1 MAAALRP
8 LMGPLMTGFRWLSL
22 APTLTLL
29 LFVGPVAAGL
39 LGTLM
44 PAFGW
49 WPDLGGTQLGLDAWR
64 ALAAVPGLLG
74 ASLLSLWVGL
84 GATLLALGAAVGLA
98 AALEGTVW
106 QRRLEPLLSLLLAT
120 PHGAF
125 AVGMLFLI
133 SPSGWLVRLFSPWA
147 TGWAEPPDLML
158 VNDPQGLALLLAL
171 AAKECFFLLL
181 MLQAARHQVPV
192 AERLRLARTLGYGR
206 FTGWFKTVLPALYP
220 QIRLP
225 VLAALAFGLSVVD
238 MAIVL
243 GPATPPPLALQIL
256 DLIGDPDLTHR
267 FTAAAAALL
276 LVGLVLAAIAVWCAG
291 ERIVGVLGRHWA
303 ATGRRRD
310 AELAGQGLALLGF
323 VAAAAIGLSLL
334 LLALWSLAGA
344 WRYPD
349 ALPQELTTAVWQR
362 TWPPLTTPLLHSIGL
377 AAVSALLALG
387 LALAC
392 LEQESRS
399 GRPLKARALALLYL
413 PLLVPQIGFLF
424 GVQVLAARLDLV
436 GTFLAVAWVHLLFVL
451 PYVFL
456 TLGDAWRALDPRF
469 ARIALCLGRR
479 PATVFWRVKLPL
491 LKGPVAASLAIG
503 FAVSIGLYL
512 PAVLLGAGR
521 MPTLASEVV
530 ALSAGGDRRQL
541 GAFAF
546 LQAALPLLALAAALR
561 LGHKR

>member
-8 LMGPLMTGFRWLSL
+8 LMGQLMTGFRWMSL

-29 LFVGPVAAGL
+29 LFAGPVTAGL
-39 LGTLM
+39 LGTLA

-49 WPDLGGTQLGLDAWR
+49 WPALGGTQVGLDAWR
-64 ALAAVPGLLG
+64 ALAAVPGLLT
-74 ASLLSLWVGL
+74 ASQLSLWVGL

-106 QRRLEPLLSLLLAT
+106 QHRLEPLLSLLLAT

-125 AVGMLFLI
+125 AVGVLFLA

-158 VNDPQGLALLLAL
+158 VNDPQGAALLLAL

-181 MLQAARHQVPV
+181 MLQAARQQVPV
-192 AERLRLARTLGYGR
+192 AERWRLARTLGYGR

-243 GPATPPPLALQIL
+243 GPATPPPLALLIL
-256 DLIGDPDLTHR
+256 DLLGDPDLTHR

-276 LVGLVLAAIAVWCAG
+276 LVGLVLAAIAIWCAG
-291 ERIVGVLGRHWA
+291 ERLVGALGRHWA

-310 AELAGQGLALLGF
+310 AELAGQALAMMGF

-334 LLALWSLAGA
+334 LLALWSVAGA

-349 ALPQELTTAVWQR
+349 ALP
-362 TWPPLTTPLLHSIGL
+362 
-377 AAVSALLALG
+377 
-387 LALAC
+387 
-392 LEQESRS
+392 
-399 GRPLKARALALLYL
+399 
-413 PLLVPQIGFLF
+413 
-424 GVQVLAARLDLV
+424 
-436 GTFLAVAWVHLLFVL
+436 
-451 PYVFL
+451 
-456 TLGDAWRALDPRF
+456 
-469 ARIALCLGRR
+469 
-479 PATVFWRVKLPL
+479 
-491 LKGPVAASLAIG
+491 
-503 FAVSIGLYL
+503 
-512 PAVLLGAGR
+512 
-521 MPTLASEVV
+521 
-530 ALSAGGDRRQL
+530 
-541 GAFAF
+541 
-546 LQAALPLLALAAALR
+546 
-561 LGHKR
+561 